1 MPSIVNPTRAAL
13 FKLRREVGQVRPDA
27 TTVLTAYA
35 ILLYVV
41 PSDRRIAPLGG
52 AGSLASLLATAALLW
67 WGWHQINTAGILPRP
82 KINWVRVMAFAFF
95 FACSASYAASAL
107 SPLPAADAS
116 VADLGLVRV
125 AALVGILLVA
135 NDGIDTEARLLL
147 LARRLCMLGALYA
160 GFGLVQFFTGMSFI
174 DAVQIPGLSSSSDA
188 VVGARNGFV
197 RPVSTAMHPLEYSV
211 VLTMILPLAL
221 ALAVHDN
228 ARAPLRRWIPVLLLT
243 TASALSVTRSALLAT
258 LTVFL
263 VLLPSWPAAMRR
275 ILIVAAGLGSVAMY
289 VTVPGMASTVVAMFT
304 EEDPSVTSRTDSYD
318 VALSFFAINP
328 VFGRGFGTFLPAYRI
343 VDNQYLLSAI
353 EVGVVG
359 LAALMALILAAIIL
373 PLKSRHHWQQQ
384 PMHGLGP
391 ALFASMLAGGMV
403 LAFFDAFAFTQACG
417 TLFLVIGLCGA
428 YSNISGG
435 RPAPLPGTKDGR

>member
-1 MPSIVNPTRAAL
+1 MSIHATATSIRLSRLHSEMV
-13 FKLRREVGQVRPDA
+13 QVRPDA

-35 ILLYVV
+35 VLLYVV

-67 WGWHQINTAGILPRP
+67 WGWHQINTAGTVSRPRVQ
-82 KINWVRVMAFAFF
+82 WVRVMAFAFF
-95 FACSASYAASAL
+95 GACLASYAAASL

-125 AALVGILLVA
+125 GALVGILLVA

-147 LARRLCMLGALYA
+147 LVRRLCLLGALYA
-160 GFGLVQFFTGMSFI
+160 GLGLVQFFTGLSLI
-174 DAVQIPGLSSSSDA
+174 DAFQIPGLSASADA

-221 ALAVHDN
+221 ALAVHDTH
-228 ARAPLRRWIPVLLLT
+228 RSPLRRWTPVLSLT
-243 TASALSVTRSALLAT
+243 VASALSVTRSALLAT
-258 LTVFL
+258 VVVFL
-263 VLLPSWPAAMRR
+263 VLLPSWPGAMRK
-275 ILIVAAGLGSVAMY
+275 ILIASAGLGSVAVY
-289 VTVPGMASTVVAMFT
+289 LTVPGMASTIVAMFT
-304 EEDPSVTSRTDSYD
+304 EEDPSITSRTDSYD
-318 VALSFFAINP
+318 TALSFFAINP

-353 EVGVVG
+353 EIGTVG
-359 LAALMALILAAIIL
+359 LVTLLALVIAAMAL
-373 PLKSRHHWQQQ
+373 PLRRRQQWQAQ
-384 PMHGLGP
+384 PLRGLGP

-417 TLFLVIGLCGA
+417 TLFMVMGLCGA
-428 YSNISGG
+428 YGNLRGDAF
-435 RPAPLPGTKDGR
+435 APSVEIP